1 MRERLLASSMICG
14 AAFLG
19 LSATQASAAD
29 AVTGEVSEIVVT
41 GTRIPSPNLTSIAP
55 VTSIGAAE
63 IKAQGVTRVE
73 DLINSLPQAFA
84 AQGSNYSN
92 GSNGTATVNLRGLG
106 SNRTVV
112 LIDGRRLQA
121 GNPTSSIGAI
131 AADLNFIP
139 TSLVERVDVLT
150 GGASAVYGADA
161 VGGVVNFIMNK
172 NFEGVRLD
180 AQYSIYQHNQ
190 HADGVQA
197 VVRDARS
204 RAAVASNFTVP
215 GNAKDGEGTQVSL
228 TIGVNAPDGK
238 GNITAYANY
247 ISINPVFAGN
257 RDYTSCTLNS
267 GDTFLAARCG
277 GSGTAFPA
285 RFDPVDPD
293 GAAGPRTDPGN
304 FIVDPAGPGNT
315 FRNRTGS
322 DVYNFSPTNYLQR
335 PDQRYGLGA
344 FAHYEI
350 TPMFE
355 AYMDVMF
362 MEDTSTAQIAPG
374 GVFSFG
380 GPNNGLYSLNCNNPL
395 MTAAQQNQLCG
406 AGFGG
411 TATNIDANV
420 ARRNV
425 EGGGRQTEF
434 KHTEYRIVTGMKGQL
449 SENWSYDAFLQYGS
463 TSVSDRT
470 TAYFITSR
478 IQNALRVVRN
488 PAGQIV
494 CESVL
499 NGTDPACVPYNIFQL
514 GGVTPAALAYLSSP
528 AFDSGNITERVANV
542 NVVGLLPGIKS
553 PMAND
558 GIGVSLGGEY
568 RREHLDFAA
577 DFVQASGQ
585 LNGAGSASPPVNGGY
600 DVYELYGEARIP
612 LVQDLPFAKDIT
624 AELAYRFSDYSNA
637 GVTHTYKVAGDWTVI
652 DGLRFRAGYNR
663 AVRAPNVVELFSPQ
677 NVVLDGTKDPCAGLA
692 PGNALVA
699 RCASLFGLTQAQVLA
714 LEPDP
719 ANQYNG
725 QTGGNPNLQPEKADT
740 YTAGVVWSPS
750 FISGLNFTVD
760 YFDIKVKDYI
770 SNIGADTI
778 LTGCISGAAP
788 AYCPLV
794 HRDANGTI
802 RTQNGFVQDTTFNTG
817 GLRTSGVDVSAT
829 YRTGLDVIGL
839 NDMGSVAFNFVGTWL
854 DKLATTPLKGDKP
867 IDCAGLYG
875 SLCSALGG
883 SPNPNPEWRHK
894 LRVTWNTPFEYSW
907 LGGVGLSAQWRYLSS
922 VDLDTTSKNPALG
935 GSAPGGPATDLKL
948 GARSYI
954 DLLATWKIKDAYSF
968 RAGVNN
974 VFDKDPP
981 LTGSSNCPTGPC
993 NQNVYAQVYDSLGRY
1008 FFVGLT
1014 ADF

>member
-1 MRERLLASSMICG
+1 MQERLLASSMICG

-19 LSATQASAAD
+19 LSATQASAAE
-29 AVTGEVSEIVVT
+29 AATGEVSEIVVT
-41 GTRIPSPNLTSIAP
+41 GTRIPSPNLTSVAP
-55 VTSIGAAE
+55 VTSLGAAD
-63 IKAQGVTRVE
+63 IKAQGVSRVE

-84 AQGSNYSN
+84 SQGSSYSN

-106 SNRTVV
+106 SARTLV

-121 GNPTSSIGAI
+121 GNPTSAITAI

-139 TSLVERVDVLT
+139 TALVERVDVLT

-172 NFEGVRLD
+172 NFEGVRVD

-190 HADGVQA
+190 HSDGIQR

-204 RAAVASNFTVP
+204 RAAVPDNYIVP
-215 GNAKDGEGTQVSL
+215 GDSKDGEGTEVSL
-228 TIGVNAPDGK
+228 TMGVNAPDGK
-238 GNITAYANY
+238 GNITAYATY
-247 ISINPVFAGN
+247 ISINPVFASR
-257 RDYTSCTLNS
+257 RDYTACSLNS
-267 GDTFLAARCG
+267 GDSFLAARCG

-285 RFDPVDPD
+285 RFDPVAQP
-293 GAAGPRTDPGN
+293 GRPDPGN

-315 FRNRTGS
+315 FRTRTGS
-322 DVYNFSPTNYLQR
+322 DVYNFAPTNYLQR
-335 PDQRYGLGA
+335 PDLRYGLGA
-344 FAHYEI
+344 FAHYQI
-350 TPMFE
+350 NPMAE
-355 AYMDVMF
+355 VYADVMF

-380 GPNNGLYSLNCNNPL
+380 GPLNGLYSINCNNPL
-395 MTAAQQNQLCG
+395 MTAAQLNQLCG

-411 TATNIDANV
+411 TTADAQVNV

-434 KHTEYRIVTGMKGQL
+434 KHQEYRIVTGLKGQL
-449 SENWSYDAFLQYGS
+449 SENWSYDAYLQYGS

-470 TAYFITSR
+470 TNYFITSR
-478 IQNALRVVRN
+478 IQNSLRVVRN
-488 PAGQIV
+488 AGGQVV
-494 CESVL
+494 CESVV
-499 NGTDPACVPYNIFQL
+499 NGTDPACVPYNIFQA
-514 GGVTPAALAYLSSP
+514 GGVTPAALAYLSAP
-528 AFDSGNITERVANV
+528 AFDSGNITERVANL
-542 NVVGLLPGIKS
+542 NIVGILPGMIKS

-558 GIGVSLGGEY
+558 GIGVSFGGEY

-585 LNGAGSASPPVNGGY
+585 LNGAGAASPPVNGGY
-600 DVYELYGEARIP
+600 DVYELYGEARVP
-612 LVQDLPFAKDIT
+612 LVQDQAWAKDIT
-624 AELAYRFSDYSNA
+624 MELAYRFSDYSNA

-652 DGLRFRAGYNR
+652 DGVRFRAGYNR

-677 NVVLDGTKDPCAGLA
+677 NVVLDGTRDPCAGLTA
-692 PGNALVA
+692 GNALVA
-699 RCASLFGLTQAQVLA
+699 RCSSLFGLTTAQVLA

-725 QTGGNPNLQPEKADT
+725 QTGGNPNLKPEKADT
-740 YTAGVVWSPS
+740 YTVGAVWSPS
-750 FISGLNFTVD
+750 FAPGLNFTVD

-778 LTGCISGAAP
+778 INGCVNGTTPS
-788 AYCPLV
+788 YCSLV
-794 HRDANGTI
+794 RRDVNGTI
-802 RTQNGFVQDTTFNTG
+802 RTPNGFVQDTTFNTG
-817 GLRTSGVDVSAT
+817 GLHTSGVDVSAT
-829 YRTGLDVIGL
+829 YRTGLDTFGL
-839 NDMGSVAFNFVGTWL
+839 NDAGSVSVNFVGTWL
-854 DKLATTPLKGDKP
+854 DKLETTPLKGDKP

-875 SLCSALGG
+875 ALCSALGG

-894 LRVTWNTPFEYSW
+894 ARLTWNTPFEYNW
-907 LGGVGLSAQWRYLSS
+907 LGGVGLSAQWRYFSS
-922 VDLDTTSKNPALG
+922 VDLDATSSDPALAG
-935 GSAPGGPATDLKL
+935 TVFPTDKKF

-954 DLLATWKIKDAYSF
+954 DLLATWKIKDAYNF

-981 LTGSSNCPTGPC
+981 ITGSSNCPTGPC
-993 NQNVYAQVYDSLGRY
+993 NQNIYPQVYDGLGRY

-1014 ADF
+1014 AEF